1 VAGIYLSIGIS
12 AYIFLL
18 GRIEK
23 MPSQPPH
30 FT

>member
-18 GRIEK
+18 GRLEK
-23 MPSQPPH
+23 IPAQRPH